1 MFDIMVTLWI
11 AAVLILI
18 SGFFLGF
25 MLGRVKGQNDCIE
38 SKKMAE
44 EYIQEVIE
52 GTREK

>member
-25 MLGRVKGQNDCIE
+25 MLGRIKGQNDCIE
-38 SKKMAE
+38 SKRMAE
-44 EYIQEVIE
+44 KYIQEVIK
-52 GTREK
+52 GTLEK

>member
-25 MLGRVKGQNDCIE
+25 QLGRLKGQNDAIE
-38 SKKMAE
+38 SKEEAE
-44 EYIQEVIE
+44 RFITYVIE
-52 GTREK
+52 ETEEK

>member
-25 MLGRVKGQNDCIE
+25 MLGRIKGQNDCIE

-44 EYIQEVIE
+44 EYIREVIE
-52 GTREK
+52 ETRDK